1 MRVTVCELPQ
11 EPLAL
16 APAWAGLC
24 RHVTRHGSELV
35 LLPEFALVDAVW
47 ESERFDPIRWGAAL
61 AQGEA
66 LVERL
71 PELGSARVIG
81 TRPVERDGHRYNE
94 GYLWTRDRGLVP
106 LRRKYFLPSEPGGW
120 ETAWFSRGDAA
131 FRAYRTGRFSFGLN
145 ICTELWALESYT
157 EYAAAG
163 IHLVLSPAP
172 PPPARWRD
180 GSRRGWWRRCARGI
194 QPLVEPGGCDGGRRG
209 RWMDHQPRRGGAGP
223 YLRRGAVGDGR
234 TRPGGAGG
242 GEGGVPEVCAGGAVR
257 AVGR

>member
-16 APAWAGLC
+16 ATAWAGLC
-24 RHVTRHGSELV
+24 RHVARHGSELV

-131 FRAYRTGRFSFGLN
+131 FRAYRTGRLSFGLN

-157 EYAAAG
+157 DYAASG
-163 IHLVLSPAP
+163 VHLVLSPRATAASTL
-172 PPPARWRD
+172 ARWF
-180 GSRRGWWRRCARGI
+180 AAGI
-194 QPLVEPGGCDGGRRG
+194 VAAVRSGGYSLSSNRVD
-209 RWMDHQPRRGGAGP
+209 A
-223 YLRRGAVGDGR
+223 
-234 TRPGGAGG
+234 TGAGG
-242 GEGGVPEVCAGGAVR
+242 GGGWIISPDGVVLARTCAEEPWVTAALDLAAQAAEREGYPRYVLAER
-257 AVGR
+257 